1 MTAGKSLSG
10 HIDKWPMPPAQL
22 RPNAGTGPQSPC
34 PIEQFET
41 ERVAMGHDAR
51 MAG

>member
-1 MTAGKSLSG
+1 MTTGKSLPG
-10 HIDKWPMPPAQL
+10 NIDKWPMPPAQL
-22 RPNAGTGPQSPC
+22 RPNGRTGPQSPC

-41 ERVAMGHDAR
+41 ERIAIGHGAR